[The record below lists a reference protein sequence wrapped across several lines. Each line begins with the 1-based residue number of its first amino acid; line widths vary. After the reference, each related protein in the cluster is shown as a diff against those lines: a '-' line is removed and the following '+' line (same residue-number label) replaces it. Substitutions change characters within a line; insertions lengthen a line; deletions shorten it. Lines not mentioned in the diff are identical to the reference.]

1 MKMAVLGPKGTYSD
15 IAATQYLKDNNLD
28 IELEYYPSMLKV
40 AKAIDDNIM
49 GILPIENTLDGF
61 VIESMDQL
69 ILNKFHIIKQIKLDI
84 DFAFVTN
91 AKSIEDVKICY
102 VQFKAQGQ
110 CVDFL
115 CDKKFKILSTQSNME
130 SYELALN
137 NGDEV
142 AAIIPMHALKD
153 NEFKTTVLHVADS
166 NQNQTRFFI
175 ITKNNEYVEL
185 NGNIEASIVITS
197 KIDRPGILFDI
208 LKEFHVLDINLK
220 SIMSRPMKT
229 EMGKYR
235 FYLECSLSYNN
246 IDKLNKLKSTFEN
259 QDSFIVDVLGIYNS
273 L

>member
-15 IAATQYLKDNNLD
+15 IAASQYIKSNNLD
-28 IELEYYPSMLKV
+28 IELVYYPSMLKV
-40 AKAIDDNIM
+40 SKAIDNDVI

-69 ILNKFHIIKQIKLDI
+69 ILNKFNIIKQVKLDI

-91 AKSIEDVKICY
+91 AKSIDDVKVCY

-115 CDKKFKILSTQSNME
+115 SDKKFKILSTQSNME
-130 SYELALN
+130 SYDLALN
-137 NGDEV
+137 GNADA
-142 AAIIPMHALKD
+142 AAIIPMHALKE
-153 NEFKTTVLHVADS
+153 NEFRTVELHVADS

-175 ITKNNEYVEL
+175 ISKDSKYVEL
-185 NGNIEASIVITS
+185 NGNIESSIVITS
-197 KIDRPGILFDI
+197 KVDRPGILFDI
-208 LKEFHVLDINLK
+208 LKEFHALDINLK

-246 IDKLNKLKSTFEN
+246 IEKLNKLKSTFEN
-259 QDSFIVDVLGIYNS
+259 QDLFIVDVLGIYNS